1 MLNRNLPRRSFTR
14 NVFDLFGCMD
24 RGPLDP
30 AFLERHLASHSSAE
44 GTIMCVCLRCFAGN
58 DVFAGEL

>member
-1 MLNRNLPRRSFTR
+1 
-14 NVFDLFGCMD
+14 MD